1 MMSSESALPTPHEP
15 KVIQQ
20 HHDYRTLMALA
31 KELVTT
37 GFLPTAIKTPAQAVA
52 IILTGQELGL
62 PPMKSLRLINV
73 IQGKPCLAAE
83 LQLALFKQR
92 GGRAQWVASDES
104 HATITLTHPNGDTH
118 TETFTLADADRAGL
132 LKKGGNWTTYPKI
145 MLRWRAASNGL
156 KAIAPDILSGV
167 YDPDEMGA
175 VVDMQTGEVV
185 EIPATQQAPAATQA
199 ANEPVT
205 RPAPQTTAADEDV
218 QTVEGVIVDVLV
230 KEGSTKGKPWTR
242 YGIVMNGQTY
252 GTFDKIIG
260 EGARERAGQSVVLHY
275 KQNGQFLTVTD
286 MEVVGGYDA
295 DAAQGYEPGMDA

>member
-1 MMSSESALPTPHEP
+1 MTHELAVHDASLPAAMLKSERHT
-15 KVIQQ
+15 
-20 HHDYRTLMALA
+20 DYHALMALA

-37 GFLPTAIKTPAQAVA
+37 GFLPVAIKTPAQAVA

-92 GGRAQWVASDES
+92 GGRAQWGESDDTL
-104 HATITLTHPNGDTH
+104 ATINLTHPNGDTH
-118 TETFTLADADRAGL
+118 TETFTLSDAERAGL

-175 VVDMQTGEVV
+175 IVDVQTGE
-185 EIPATQQAPAATQA
+185 ITALPAEEPKAQQPHAKSLLLP
-199 ANEPVT
+199 P
-205 RPAPQTTAADEDV
+205 RHLADKKA
-218 QTVEGVIVDVLV
+218 LP
-230 KEGSTKGKPWTR
+230 SP
-242 YGIVMNGQTY
+242 
-252 GTFDKIIG
+252 
-260 EGARERAGQSVVLHY
+260 
-275 KQNGQFLTVTD
+275 
-286 MEVVGGYDA
+286 
-295 DAAQGYEPGMDA
+295 

>member
-1 MMSSESALPTPHEP
+1 MTTDLATRETAP
-15 KVIQQ
+15 IAAQ
-20 HHDYRTLMALA
+20 HHDYRSLMLLA

-37 GFLPTAIKTPAQAVA
+37 GFLPSAIKTPAQAVA

-92 GGRAQWVASDES
+92 GGRAQWQES
-104 HATITLTHPNGDTH
+104 SEKSATITLTHPNGDTH

-132 LKKGGNWTTYPKI
+132 LKKGGNWSTYPKI
-145 MLRWRAASNGL
+145 MLRWRAVSNGL

-185 EIPATQQAPAATQA
+185 ELPATQQA
-199 ANEPVT
+199 V
-205 RPAPQTTAADEDV
+205 DDV

-230 KEGSTKGKPWTR
+230 KEGKTGHKAWTR

-252 GTFDKIIG
+252 GTFDKEIG
-260 EGARERAGQSVVLHY
+260 EGARERIGQPVVLHY
-275 KQNGQFLTVTD
+275 KQDGQYWTVTD
-286 MEVVGGYDA
+286 MEIFGGHGDDA
-295 DAAQGYEPGMDA
+295 VQGHEPGMGA